1 MRVYI
6 VRCIYCNIECVCVG
20 IISINYFGEIMEKR
34 DLLKINR
41 QFLLLTRQLARDGT
55 AAELM
60 TGLPRS
66 VIERIAS
73 LDMDE
78 IEELAETIGISLYT
92 LRLTDPAFNR
102 LMQMPREAKSAYA
115 EATLVGNSRGG
126 ATFP

>member
-1 MRVYI
+1 MRPAV
-6 VRCIYCNIECVCVG
+6 VWCIYCNIKCAFVTTKLLL
-20 IISINYFGEIMEKR
+20 IMEKR

-41 QFLLLTRQLARDGT
+41 QFLLLTRQLAQDGT

-66 VIERIAS
+66 AIDRIAS

-92 LRLTDPAFNR
+92 LRLSDPALNR
-102 LMQMPREAKSAYA
+102 LIQMPRDAKSTYA
-115 EATLVGNSRGG
+115 EATLVGNGRGG

>member
-1 MRVYI
+1 MRIYI
-6 VRCIYCNIECVCVG
+6 VKRMYCNIECAQVATIF
-20 IISINYFGEIMEKR
+20 IIYYGKIMEKR

-41 QFLLLTRQLARDGT
+41 QFLLLTRQLAQDGT

-73 LDMDE
+73 LDMEE

-92 LRLTDPAFNR
+92 LRLSDPAFNR
-102 LMQMPREAKSAYA
+102 LLQMPRDAKSTYA
-115 EATLVGNSRGG
+115 EATLAGKSRGG
-126 ATFP
+126 VTFP

>member
-1 MRVYI
+1 MRLAV
-6 VRCIYCNIECVCVG
+6 VRCIYCNIKCALVTTKLLL
-20 IISINYFGEIMEKR
+20 IMEKR

-41 QFLLLTRQLARDGT
+41 QFLLLTRQLAQDGT

-66 VIERIAS
+66 AIDRIAS

-78 IEELAETIGISLYT
+78 IDELAETIGISLYT
-92 LRLTDPAFNR
+92 LRLSDPALNR
-102 LMQMPREAKSAYA
+102 LIQMPRDAKSTYA

>member
-1 MRVYI
+1 
-6 VRCIYCNIECVCVG
+6 
-20 IISINYFGEIMEKR
+20 MEKR

-41 QFLLLTRQLARDGT
+41 QFLLFTRQLAQDGT

-66 VIERIAS
+66 AIDRIAA

-92 LRLTDPAFNR
+92 LRLTDPALNR
-102 LMQMPREAKSAYA
+102 LIQMPRDAKSTYA

-126 ATFP
+126 ATFPVRSWKIAGLRMS

>member
-6 VRCIYCNIECVCVG
+6 VKRIYCNIECVCVG
-20 IISINYFGEIMEKR
+20 IISIIYFGEIMEKR

-73 LDMDE
+73 LDMEE